1 MLLRVYTTETPSNH
15 PQRWPQPH
23 SLVTRTLTK
32 QETQRVFL
40 WALEGG
46 LKTTLFREAVY
57 QMRLV
62 RVSSSSPRLNLTF
75 LQNDIK
81 WQSSCLLITDLLN
94 LKVSKR
100 VHFPYFSPLQ
110 MTVTVHEKFQCF
122 KTTIVPFITINL
134 EFIKTYYKHSNKAS
148 QKLGCKLPWYRKE
161 EVQMAS
167 TPCL

>member
-1 MLLRVYTTETPSNH
+1 MNSDGPRDFSVADIISFDWLQNYKSTFRCFLRVYTTETPSNH

-46 LKTTLFREAVY
+46 LKTTPFRR
-57 QMRLV
+57 QFTRWDV

-81 WQSSCLLITDLLN
+81 WQSSCLQ
-94 LKVSKR
+94 
-100 VHFPYFSPLQ
+100 LQ
-110 MTVTVHEKFQCF
+110 IFWIWKSARGYIFLTSHHYKWTVTVHEKFQCF
-122 KTTIVPFITINL
+122 KNHLSFPSYW
-134 EFIKTYYKHSNKAS
+134 KSYD
-148 QKLGCKLPWYRKE
+148 
-161 EVQMAS
+161 
-167 TPCL
+167 

>member
-1 MLLRVYTTETPSNH
+1 MFVLNEVMVLGISLADLVSFDWLQNYKRTFRCFLRVYTTETPSNH

-46 LKTTLFREAVY
+46 LKTTLFRR
-57 QMRLV
+57 QFTRWDV

-81 WQSSCLLITDLLN
+81 WQSSCL
-94 LKVSKR
+94 R
-100 VHFPYFSPLQ
+100 LQ
-110 MTVTVHEKFQCF
+110 IFWIWKSARGYIFLTSHHYKWRSQYMRNSSAL
-122 KTTIVPFITINL
+122 KTTYCSL
-134 EFIKTYYKHSNKAS
+134 HYH
-148 QKLGCKLPWYRKE
+148 
-161 EVQMAS
+161 
-167 TPCL
+167 